1 MYDRRRYIRISEK
14 SKVSYR
20 VLPKRINHQ
29 FLTKDISQQGISFNV
44 GEAIPEDSLLEI
56 KVNLEKMPFSF
67 TAIVKVRWI
76 RKEID
81 GKKYEIGA
89 EFLNIPEKALDYL
102 INYIKLVCR
111 HL

>member
-1 MYDRRRYIRISEK
+1 MYDRRRYIRISEE

-20 VLPKRINHQ
+20 ILPKRTNHQ

-44 GEAIPEDSLLEI
+44 NEFIEVDSVLEI
-56 KVNLEKMPFSF
+56 KVTLEKMPFSF
-67 TAIVKVRWI
+67 TAVVEVRWI

-81 GKKYEIGA
+81 DKSYEIGA
-89 EFLNIPEKALDYL
+89 EFVNIPEKALEYL